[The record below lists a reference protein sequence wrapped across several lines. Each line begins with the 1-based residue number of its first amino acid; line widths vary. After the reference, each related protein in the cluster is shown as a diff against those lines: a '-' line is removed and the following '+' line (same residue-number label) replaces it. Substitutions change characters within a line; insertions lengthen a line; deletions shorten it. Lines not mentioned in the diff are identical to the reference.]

1 MTDRL
6 EQRTQII
13 MSMVAQGRLCLVAP
27 DNINSAITII
37 KCPGHLRDRRVEGL
51 SAFEEVHQLLGG
63 NLTT

>member
-1 MTDRL
+1 
-6 EQRTQII
+6 